1 MVMGFYSRA
10 TRGDR
15 IEKTLNLKRKNESG
29 LTNDSTVG
37 INAKRI
43 KRMLTNTLILINLVS
58 SLVFAVL
65 FGGFAFLRIIIFS
78 YNNQR

>member
-29 LTNDSTVG
+29 LTNDSTIG

-43 KRMLTNTLILINLVS
+43 KRMLTNTL
-58 SLVFAVL
+58 F
-65 FGGFAFLRIIIFS
+65 
-78 YNNQR
+78 